1 MTVDEDTLGTTIRPR
16 GGARPRDRSRSPR
29 ASQGSHAARSLR
41 QARRAGAT
49 LGTGHLG
56 LGAAVLAGLQAVYGL
71 VFFFVHLEVYPD
83 PVPVLFAWMLY
94 VATFVAT
101 AAGVL
106 VRGER
111 LPGAAFAAIC
121 GALAVVVALDLAAVA
136 PLHDVGMYATASVSV
151 GFGLLPLV
159 TLRPGREVA
168 LATAV
173 LALVLVTAVLLT
185 TPLTA
190 ETAPR
195 QIGALSLAVLPPAI
209 AVSVVHRF
217 RSMVQVELDRVLVSS
232 NTSQPRFAVGMLA
245 SDELARLDLAAEKLL
260 DGVASG
266 DVPLPLS
273 PKVASQAASLATEL
287 RLHLIEGRRETW
299 LYHAVTESEYLGRA
313 VTLVDPSS
321 LAGLLAPPQRDGLLR
336 AVWLLLGDVAT
347 RTPGTTITLTLGP
360 VVPVASPN
368 GPSAAGRSVEVPILV
383 TTTGIR
389 RNRVTPATWAAL
401 ERVGQCTAV
410 TRDSSVEVQVRCV
423 VDAPAE
429 A

>member
-1 MTVDEDTLGTTIRPR
+1 MSIDESTLGTTVGGRR
-16 GGARPRDRSRSPR
+16 DDGARRRSARPL
-29 ASQGSHAARSLR
+29 AGTGGARSLR

-49 LGTGHLG
+49 LGAGHLG
-56 LGAAVLAGLQAVYGL
+56 LGAAIVAGLQALYGL
-71 VFFFVHLEVYPD
+71 VFFFAHLDAYPD

-111 LPGAAFAAIC
+111 LSGVAFGVIC
-121 GALAVVVALDLAAVA
+121 AALAVVVALDLVAVA
-136 PLHDVGMYATASVSV
+136 PLGDVGMYATASISV
-151 GFGLLPLV
+151 GFGLLPLI
-159 TLRPGREVA
+159 TLRPAREVA
-168 LATAV
+168 AATAV
-173 LALVLVTAVLLT
+173 LALALVVTVVLT
-185 TPLTA
+185 TPLTVD
-190 ETAPR
+190 TTPR
-195 QIGALSLAVLPPAI
+195 QIGALSLAVLPPVIAI
-209 AVSVVHRF
+209 SVLQRF
-217 RSMVQVELDRVLVSS
+217 RRMVQVELDRVLVSS
-232 NTSQPRFAVGMLA
+232 NTTQPRFAVGMLA

-266 DVPLPLS
+266 DVPLPLT
-273 PKVASQAASLATEL
+273 PQVASQAASLATEL

-321 LAGLLAPPQRDGLLR
+321 LAGLLSPAQRDGLLR
-336 AVWLLLGDVAT
+336 AVWLLLGDVKT

-360 VVPVASPN
+360 VVAVESPT
-368 GPSAAGRSVEVPILV
+368 GPSPAGRKVEVPVLV

-389 RNRVTPATWAAL
+389 RNRVVPATWSAL

-410 TRDSSVEVQVRCV
+410 TRDASVEIEVRCL
-423 VDAPAE
+423 VDAPGE